1 MLDAGEWPLFAAQLR
16 MRPWRAPS
24 YGMALFALVGRR
36 IAQRLRM
43 GVQRDAH
50 RGLKQ
55 RPTWLPLATAV
66 GTPTGS
72 LRLPCLELAG
82 ALPVVAVP
90 VLRAGDPEAHFAR
103 HRWVNCAAAL
113 GDETR
118 ARAAFSEVQ
127 AWIAQPPVRA
137 DAAWESYSCCERVVN
152 LALLLAAHPA
162 LRRDADEAQLWS
174 FFDESAAWIDAHL
187 EYYGPVR
194 TNNHFLNNG
203 RALIV
208 AGCMLGNDAWL
219 MTGLKIVEHFAPKL
233 FSVDGC
239 LREGASHYQLIVA
252 GWLFDVLV
260 FASLALPA
268 ARLARLEV
276 LARDVGRAC
285 ARFATTL
292 PNMDQHIGDIS
303 PDLHPRLTIAR
314 LRLLYGERLAEV
326 AVGPAL
332 GDWLFAERGQSALV
346 ARAVRNW
353 PQAHTTHA
361 HADLGGFIWLHAGH
375 TILADA
381 GRQDYLPRPETQA
394 QLGPAAHNTLL
405 VNGVGALAASVLRVG
420 LWYPQPYA
428 DVRVEVD
435 AAADGFVL
443 HHNGFARIPGV
454 GCHNR
459 EVRLVEGGLEVID
472 SVEGCGSVE
481 VALCWHFALGWL
493 DEGEDTLVSP
503 VGRLRVNVDGA
514 RGARHAWSDYAYSGV
529 YGEAALARSLMITWR
544 AELPCRIHTQMY
556 FEPCVA

>member
-16 MRPWRAPS
+16 MRPWRAPG
-24 YGMALFALVGRR
+24 YGVALLALVGRR

-43 GVQRDAH
+43 RVQRDVH

-55 RPTWLPLATAV
+55 RPTWLPLVAAV
-66 GTPTGS
+66 GTPTGR
-72 LRLPCLELAG
+72 LRLPRLALAG
-82 ALPVVAVP
+82 ALPVVGAP
-90 VLRAGDPEAHFAR
+90 VLRADDPEAHFAR
-103 HRWVNCAAAL
+103 HRWANCAAAL

-118 ARAAFSEVQ
+118 ARAAFADVQ
-127 AWIAQPPVRA
+127 AWLAQPPGRA
-137 DAAWESYSCCERVVN
+137 DAAWETYSCCERVVN
-152 LALLLAAHPA
+152 LALLLAAHPTL
-162 LRRDADEAQLWS
+162 LREADEAQLWT
-174 FFDESAAWIDAHL
+174 FFDESAAWIDAYL

-194 TNNHFLNNG
+194 TNNHFFNNG

-208 AGCMLGNDAWL
+208 AGCVLGNDAWL
-219 MTGLKIVEHFAPKL
+219 MTGLNIAEHFGPVL

-239 LREGASHYQLIVA
+239 LREGSSHYQLIVA
-252 GWLFDVLV
+252 GWLFDALL

-268 ARLARLEV
+268 ARLARLEA

-285 ARFATTL
+285 ARFAAMQ

-303 PDLHPRLTIAR
+303 PDLHPRLTLAR
-314 LRLLYGERLAEV
+314 LRLLYGERLVEV
-326 AVGPAL
+326 GVGTAL
-332 GDWLFAERGQSALV
+332 GEWLFAERGRSVLF

-353 PQAHTTHA
+353 PQKHTTHA
-361 HADLGGFIWLHAGH
+361 HADFGGFIWLHAGH
-375 TILADA
+375 AILADA

-428 DVRVEVD
+428 DARVEVN

-443 HHNGFARIPGV
+443 RHNGFARIPSV
-454 GCHNR
+454 GCHSR

-472 SVEGCGSVE
+472 SVEGCGGVE
-481 VALCWHFALGWL
+481 LSLYWHFAPGWL
-493 DEGEDTLVSP
+493 DEGERALASP
-503 VGRLRVNVDGA
+503 AGRLRVNVDGA
-514 RGARHAWSDYAYSGV
+514 RGARRVWSDYTCSGA
-529 YGEAALARSLMITWR
+529 YGEATLARSLMIAWR